1 MNKPSILLFDGV
13 CNLCNGVVQ
22 FILSRDLKGNI
33 KFASLQSGTGQ
44 KFLKQYNLNT
54 KEISTIVL
62 IQGDRAYTKSTAAL
76 RLCLLL
82 KNLWPVLYAFI
93 IIPKSIRD
101 VVYDWIAKN
110 RYRWFGKSEQ
120 CMIPSKEH
128 REKFLD

>member
-1 MNKPSILLFDGV
+1 MNKTSILLFDGV

-22 FILSRDLKGNI
+22 FILPRVRGNI
-33 KFASLQSGTGQ
+33 KFASLQSNIGQ
-44 KFLKQYNLNT
+44 KLLKQYNLNT

-62 IQGDRAYTKSTAAL
+62 IQGNKTYTKSSAAL

-82 KNLWPVLYAFI
+82 KNLWPILFAFI

-120 CMIPSKEH
+120 CLIPSKEN
-128 REKFLD
+128 REKFLE

>member
-1 MNKPSILLFDGV
+1 MNKTSILLFDGV

-22 FILSRDLKGNI
+22 FILPRDLRGNI
-33 KFASLQSGTGQ
+33 KFASLQSNAGQ

-62 IQGDRAYTKSTAAL
+62 IQGNKAYTKSTAAL

-82 KNLWPVLYAFI
+82 KKLWPILFAFI
-93 IIPKSIRD
+93 LIPKSIRD
-101 VVYDWIAKN
+101 VVYDIIAKN

-120 CMIPSKEH
+120 CLIPSKEH
-128 REKFLD
+128 REKFLE